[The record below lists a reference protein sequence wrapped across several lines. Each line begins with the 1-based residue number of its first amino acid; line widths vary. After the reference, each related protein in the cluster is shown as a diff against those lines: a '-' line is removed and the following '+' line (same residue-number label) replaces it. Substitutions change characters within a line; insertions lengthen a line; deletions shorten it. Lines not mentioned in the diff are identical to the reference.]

1 MQLLND
7 IHHLAFVTAD
17 LDRLTAFYRR
27 VFEAEVCVELQEE
40 GVRHA
45 FIELGPHTVLHPFQ
59 IPGVTPPGPGPRFS
73 RGCLDHFGL
82 NAASIQAF
90 RELRRRVMAEGAG
103 DGVVTDQGSLLS
115 LLVHR
120 PGRGR
125 ARGELG
131 EAERAGR
138 RRAEPGALEDR
149 RDRLTLRYAPS

>member
-27 VFEAEVCVELQEE
+27 VFDAEVCVELQEE

-59 IPGVTPPGPGPRFS
+59 IPGVTPPGPAPRFS

-82 NAASIQAF
+82 NAASVQAF

-103 DGVVTDQGSLLS
+103 DGVVTDQGSLLTFS
-115 LLVHR
+115 FTD
-120 PGRGR
+120 PDG
-125 ARGELG
+125 GEHEVNWVKPNVPVGAGLSRVLWKI
-131 EAERAGR
+131 AEI
-138 RRAEPGALEDR
+138 D
-149 RDRLTLRYAPS
+149 